1 MSTLQKK
8 KSRVSYKNF
17 QSKDITRF
25 FRVKRHLRS
34 RLHTTWMVIG
44 LIVVILLPFILGT
57 GLYFKSTM
65 LIEKQ
70 SFIELLFS
78 GDWRPL
84 SGKFG
89 FLPFIISSVWVTAIA
104 LLIAGPIC
112 LLTSIHLT
120 QYARTWVLKVM
131 HPVIDILAGIPS
143 VIFGVW
149 GILVIVPFI
158 SDYLAPFLGK
168 QSSGYSILAGS
179 IVLAI
184 MIIPFILNILIEVF
198 KTLPDEL
205 KEASLS
211 LGATKWQTIKLVL
224 LRKAFP
230 GIISAFGLG
239 VSRAFGE
246 TIAVLMVV
254 GNVTTIPKGL
264 FQPGYPLPAL
274 IANNYGEMLSIPMYD
289 SALMLA
295 ALVLFVVVMLFNM
308 GSRFAIAKIE
318 EKDK

>member
-1 MSTLQKK
+1 MKL
-8 KSRVSYKNF
+8 R
-17 QSKDITRF
+17 IG
-25 FRVKRHLRS
+25 RHSRS
-34 RLHTTWMVIG
+34 RLHLIWMVIC
-44 LIVVILLPFILGT
+44 LLLVILLPFILGI
-57 GLYFKSTM
+57 GLYIKST
-65 LIEKQ
+65 LLLEDKE
-70 SFIELLFS
+70 FGELLFS
-78 GDWRPL
+78 SDWRPL

-89 FLPFIISSVWVTAIA
+89 FLPFAISSVWVTVLS

-112 LLTSIHLT
+112 LLTAIHLT
-120 QYARTWVLKVM
+120 QYAKSWVLKIM

-158 SDYLAPFLGK
+158 SKFLAPLFGVET
-168 QSSGYSILAGS
+168 SGYTILTGA
-179 IVLAI
+179 IVLAV
-184 MIIPFILNILIEVF
+184 MIIPFILNILIDVF
-198 KTLPDEL
+198 KMVPDEL

-211 LGATKWQTIKLVL
+211 LGASKWRTIRSIL
-224 LRKAFP
+224 LRKAVP
-230 GIISAFGLG
+230 GIVSALGLG

-254 GNVTTIPKGL
+254 GNVTKTPTGV

-295 ALVLFVVVMLFNM
+295 ALILFFVVVVFNFL
-308 GSRFAIAKIE
+308 SRIAIVSL
-318 EKDK
+318 EKKTA

>member
-1 MSTLQKK
+1 MLTSPKK
-8 KSRVSYKNF
+8 KSKQSQKSF
-17 QSKDITRF
+17 QSNEVLKF
-25 FRVKRHLRS
+25 FKVKRHLRS
-34 RLHTTWMVIG
+34 KLHTSWMAIAMVI
-44 LIVVILLPFILGT
+44 VILLPFILGI
-57 GLYFKSTM
+57 GLYIKSAV
-65 LIEKQ
+65 LLEEQ
-70 SFIELLFS
+70 SIFRLLFTS
-78 GDWRPL
+78 DWRPL
-84 SGKFG
+84 AGKFG
-89 FLPFIISSVWVTAIA
+89 FLTFIISSVWVTAIA

-112 LLTSIHLT
+112 LLTAIHLT
-120 QYARTWVLKVM
+120 QYAKTWVLKIM

-158 SDYLAPFLGK
+158 SDYVAPFLGK
-168 QSSGYSILAGS
+168 QSSGYSILAGAT
-179 IVLAI
+179 VLAV
-184 MIIPFILNILIEVF
+184 MIIPFILNILIDVF
-198 KTLPDEL
+198 KTVPDEL

-211 LGATKWQTIKLVL
+211 LGATQWQTIKLVL
-224 LRKAFP
+224 VKKAFP

-295 ALVLFVVVMLFNM
+295 ALVLFVVVMLFNL
-308 GSRFAIAKIE
+308 GSRIAISRLE
-318 EKDK
+318 EKS